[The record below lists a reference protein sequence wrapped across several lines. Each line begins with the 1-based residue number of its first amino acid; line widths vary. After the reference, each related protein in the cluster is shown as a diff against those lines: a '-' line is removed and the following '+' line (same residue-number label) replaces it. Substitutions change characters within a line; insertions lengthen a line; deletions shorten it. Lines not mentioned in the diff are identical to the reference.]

1 MNKKEKFV
9 KKYVKKGKSA
19 DYGLKRYRKYN
30 DYLKHKSNYVDKL
43 KYDKK
48 IIITFTL
55 QVIKTDIIIYGDK
68 GSGKTLILHFTPKTN
83 HINTTLQEGIF
94 NI

>member
-43 KYDKK
+43 KYELK
-48 IIITFTL
+48 I
-55 QVIKTDIIIYGDK
+55 
-68 GSGKTLILHFTPKTN
+68 
-83 HINTTLQEGIF
+83 
-94 NI
+94 

>member
-30 DYLKHKSNYVDKL
+30 DYLKHKNVDKL
-43 KYDKK
+43 PIFEKK
-48 IIITFTL
+48 LFEKFKLGTTTDVNTFNHL
-55 QVIKTDIIIYGDK
+55 
-68 GSGKTLILHFTPKTN
+68 LILT
-83 HINTTLQEGIF
+83 IIF
-94 NI
+94 ELEI